1 MEKQRK
7 VHQLNET
14 KSYCAMRRNKPEIS
28 TSSMADIA
36 FLLLVFFLVATT
48 IDIDS
53 GLFRKLPPYE
63 PDPDP
68 PKFIPRNVLN
78 VLVNS
83 KDELMINNR
92 LYKLEDVREIAYE
105 FLLNPN
111 NDSDKPTKK
120 TKRITH
126 LGEIEVPQGIISLQ
140 NHRGTSYNMYIQV
153 LNELTASSIK
163 VKNELSLEKFG
174 KKFNDLSVKL
184 QKAVNQARPCIISE
198 AEPAQIR

>member
-1 MEKQRK
+1 MKFLFL

-53 GLFRKLPPYE
+53 GLLRKLPPYE

-83 KDELMINNR
+83 KDELMINNK
-92 LYKLEDVREIAYE
+92 LYDLKDIRKITYE

-111 NDSDKPTKK
+111 NENDKPTKK
-120 TKRITH
+120 TKKITY

-153 LNELTASSIK
+153 LNELTATSTK
-163 VKNELSLEKFG
+163 VKNELSFEKFG
-174 KKFNDLSVKL
+174 EKFDDLPAKL

-198 AEPAQIR
+198 ADPVQTR